1 MSTLFLRITAKA
13 PEIDK
18 IRKVADCL
26 LHGGIVAI
34 PTETVYGLAVDA
46 ANKAALR
53 RLYDIKQRQ
62 KEKPCTIQI
71 ADISYLNNYVE
82 KIPVKLSE
90 ILNKFWPGPLTVILD
105 GEKGKAGL
113 RIPDNRTALAV
124 LKEVAIPLAVTSA
137 NISGEKP
144 ERSAKDV
151 FKLFDSKIDIVVD
164 DGKVCAGI
172 ASTVLDCT
180 VTPYKIV
187 RRGMAFQ
194 KIEKMIC
201 E

>member
-13 PEIDK
+13 PEMDK

-53 RLYDIKQRQ
+53 RLYDIKQRE

-71 ADISYLNNYVE
+71 ADTSYLNSYIE

-90 ILNKFWPGPLTVILD
+90 ILNKFWPGPLTVILN
-105 GEKGKAGL
+105 GKKGKVGL
-113 RIPDNRTALAV
+113 RIPDNIAALAV
-124 LKEVAIPLAVTSA
+124 LKESAIPLAVTSA

-151 FKLFDSKIDIVVD
+151 FKFFDGKIDIVVD
-164 DGKVCAGI
+164 DGKVCAGVV
-172 ASTVLDCT
+172 STVLDCT

-187 RRGMAFQ
+187 RRGMASQ